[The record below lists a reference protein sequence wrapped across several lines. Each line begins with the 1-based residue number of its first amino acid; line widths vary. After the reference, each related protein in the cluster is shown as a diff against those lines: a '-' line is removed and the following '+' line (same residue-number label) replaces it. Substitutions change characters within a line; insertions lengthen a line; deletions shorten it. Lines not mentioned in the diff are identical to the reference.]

1 MTLSKRDVTV
11 VRVYLTEH
19 EGKLPGLLTLL
30 HDELKV
36 GGLTVFRAVTGY
48 GASGKWHSSRFLEL
62 SLDLPIVIEF
72 FDEPGRAQVALERL
86 AQLCK
91 PGHVIE
97 WPARTVMP

>member
-1 MTLSKRDVTV
+1 VSIHERDVTV

-19 EGKLPGLLTLL
+19 QGKLPQLLALL

-48 GASGKWHSSRFLEL
+48 GGSGKWHSASFLEL

-72 FDEPGRAQVALERL
+72 FDDPTRVREALERL
-86 AQLCK
+86 ALICK

-97 WPARTVMP
+97 WPARTLDT